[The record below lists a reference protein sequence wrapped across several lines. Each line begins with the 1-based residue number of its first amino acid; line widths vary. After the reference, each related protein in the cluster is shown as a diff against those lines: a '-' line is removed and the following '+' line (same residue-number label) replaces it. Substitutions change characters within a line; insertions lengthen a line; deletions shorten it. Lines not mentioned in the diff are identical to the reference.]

1 MQVGTL
7 ETEVEQEK
15 PRRRRSRISGGGP
28 GGRGGRNGGG
38 DNSGGGGGNGGSGG
52 DRAPNTEFDDVNRDK
67 SRVITWFLLLVVMMT
82 FGGLIGSYIYIS
94 TIKALEWKPFDL
106 PIQVWI
112 STAIILASS
121 VTYEIARKA
130 VNANDHLRSKR
141 FLLTTT
147 VLGGVFISSQI
158 IAWLALVNR
167 GLYMRGNP
175 YAGFFYILTAA
186 HAIHVL
192 GGLVAMGSIVLR
204 NWYPTE
210 HSDEIKYRKNF
221 ARSVGWYWHFMGALW
236 IVLVILL
243 GFWK

>member
-15 PRRRRSRISGGGP
+15 PRRRSSRISGGGP
-28 GGRGGRNGGG
+28 GNRGGKNGGDSG
-38 DNSGGGGGNGGSGG
+38 GSGGGSGGGGS
-52 DRAPNTEFDDVNRDK
+52 DRAFETEFDDINRDK
-67 SRVITWFLLLVVMMT
+67 SRIITWFLLLVVLMT

-94 TIKALEWKPFDL
+94 TNRALEWTPFDL
-106 PIQVWI
+106 PVQVWI
-112 STAIILASS
+112 STAILIASS

-130 VNANDHLRSKR
+130 IYANDHNRSKR
-141 FLLTTT
+141 FLLATT

-158 IAWLALVNR
+158 IAWVALVNR
-167 GLYMRGNP
+167 GFYMRGNP

-192 GGLVAMGSIVLR
+192 GGIVALGSILLR
-204 NWYPTE
+204 SWYPTE
-210 HSDEIKYRKNF
+210 NPEELKYHRNF
-221 ARSVGWYWHFMGALW
+221 ARSVGLYWHFMGVLW
-236 IVLVILL
+236 IVLFLLL